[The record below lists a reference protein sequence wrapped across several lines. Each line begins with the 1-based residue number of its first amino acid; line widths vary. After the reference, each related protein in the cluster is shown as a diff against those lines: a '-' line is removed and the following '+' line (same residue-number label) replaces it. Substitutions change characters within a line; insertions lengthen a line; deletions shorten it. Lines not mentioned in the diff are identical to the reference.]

1 MGMRLLPLALAW
13 LAWLA
18 GFGLSSLAWAAE
30 EPAGAAEPGIWH
42 EHALEL
48 DYMGFTST
56 YSCDGLQ
63 SKLELLLRQL
73 KARADAKVDTY
84 GCDRGYGVPS
94 RFPRAKLT
102 FATLKPVDAGAAPS
116 ATAAAP
122 AAATVPGSWQAVAL
136 EPHRPFELQDGDCE
150 LMEQFRDKV
159 LPAFATRAAQIRTQC
174 VPYQDMGGPFSVR
187 LQVFAP
193 SAPAASK

>member
-1 MGMRLLPLALAW
+1 MGMKFLPLALVW
-13 LAWLA
+13 LT
-18 GFGLSSLAWAAE
+18 GFGLSSLAWTAE
-30 EPAGAAEPGIWH
+30 APSGGAEPGVWQQH
-42 EHALEL
+42 ELEL

-63 SKLELLLRQL
+63 SKLELLLHEL
-73 KARADAKVDTY
+73 KVRADAKVETY
-84 GCDRGYGVPS
+84 GCDRGYGTPS

-102 FATLKPVDAGAAPS
+102 FATLKPVDAAAPS
-116 ATAAAP
+116 ATAP
-122 AAATVPGSWQAVAL
+122 AAAAVPGSWQAVEL
-136 EPHRPFELQDGDCE
+136 EPHRPFNLQDGDCE

-174 VPYQDMGGPFSVR
+174 VPYQDTGGPFSLR

-193 SAPAASK
+193 AAPAASK

>member
-1 MGMRLLPLALAW
+1 MGMKLLPLALAW
-13 LAWLA
+13 LA
-18 GFGLSSLAWAAE
+18 GFGFSSLAWSAE
-30 EPAGAAEPGIWH
+30 EPSGAAEPGVWH
-42 EHALEL
+42 EHAVEL

-56 YSCDGLQ
+56 YSCDGLR
-63 SKLELLLRQL
+63 SKLELLLHQL

-84 GCDRGYGVPS
+84 GCERGYGVPS
-94 RFPRAKLT
+94 RFPHAKLT
-102 FATLKPVDAGAAPS
+102 FATLQPVDAAAAPS
-116 ATAAAP
+116 ATAA

-159 LPAFATRAAQIRTQC
+159 LPAFATRAAQVRTQC
-174 VPYQDMGGPFSVR
+174 VPHQDMGGPFSLR
-187 LQVFAP
+187 LQVFAS